1 MIASSLTNGTL
12 TLVTD
17 DAQIITARNDHPKWA
32 EIVEAF
38 KSGNETLLRSLLS
51 LQAVVEAYTVGML
64 SVNATGVTYAN
75 RPLHT
80 VDAERVMAFLRDGLP
95 YRPIANYIA
104 RKMKNPSSRAIQEM
118 YNFLEHKGMPLTTN
132 GTFIAYKGVD
142 PDFWS
147 IAGNKE
153 TVVLQG
159 EVNSEGKIRNVIGAT
174 IEVERSSV
182 DDDFRVG
189 CSHGLHA
196 GSLAYAKGWGQRVV
210 LVEVDPSDVVSV
222 PEDCS
227 CQKLR
232 CCKYTVI
239 AEYTGPMPDTLTT
252 EFDSEEDEGVCHQ
265 CGGDVENCGCSELCE
280 CGEAPEDCRCDD
292 SCDKCNH
299 HKYECTCPDDAEAQ
313 SEAPVATPPPDIKK
327 DETPDESWIRAKAAV
342 EDKTI
347 PTAGGWTPEYQSI
360 YEKIVAIFCEQLG
373 VSESEIT
380 PNLRMDA
387 GVLGMD
393 SLDGVELAMALEEE
407 FGFEIPDEDAEK
419 SISAP
424 MSEIVK
430 YIADRLAGTEKYN
443 EGVHAGQGDR
453 ANGAPAQWRSN
464 DYLGADSPA
473 HADYIRGYINGYGI
487 V

>member
-38 KSGNETLLRSLLS
+38 KSGNEVLLRSLLS
-51 LQAVVEAYTVGML
+51 LQAVVENYTVGML

-95 YRPIANYIA
+95 YKPIANYIA

-196 GSLAYAKGWGQRVV
+196 GSLSYAKGWGRRVI
-210 LVEVDPSDVVSV
+210 LVEIDPADVVSV
-222 PEDCS
+222 PEDCN

-232 CCKYTVI
+232 CCKYKVI
-239 AEYTGPMPDTLTT
+239 AEYTGPMPDTYTP
-252 EFDSEEDEGVCHQ
+252 EFDDPDELDICPVCGAEEGTCDCDEEQDGSDAAEAHAAGCD
-265 CGGDVENCGCSELCE
+265 GNCGDLDCPEKQRTNEAWLYQQTHGQPAQKETTQALLGLTESDTYKKVVAIIAEQVGLSE
-280 CGEAPEDCRCDD
+280 
-292 SCDKCNH
+292 S
-299 HKYECTCPDDAEAQ
+299 
-313 SEAPVATPPPDIKK
+313 DIK
-327 DETPDESWIRAKAAV
+327 PDMPLN
-342 EDKTI
+342 D
-347 PTAGGWTPEYQSI
+347 G
-360 YEKIVAIFCEQLG
+360 FLG
-373 VSESEIT
+373 
-380 PNLRMDA
+380 L
-387 GVLGMD
+387 D

-407 FGFEIPDEDAEK
+407 FGFEIPDEVAEK
-419 SISAP
+419 HTASTVGQ
-424 MSEIVK
+424 IVK
-430 YIADRLAGTEKYN
+430 DIEAHLEASRPKTVTPPTVNPNYAKGKTDGTDDQRLGYQSKYLPSDADA
-443 EGVHAGQGDR
+443 
-453 ANGAPAQWRSN
+453 
-464 DYLGADSPA
+464 ADSTA
-473 HADYIRGYINGYGI
+473 HADYIRGYIAGYFE
-487 V
+487 

>member
-38 KSGNETLLRSLLS
+38 KSGNEILLRSLLS
-51 LQAVVEAYTVGML
+51 LQAVVENYTVGML

-95 YRPIANYIA
+95 YKPIANYIA

-196 GSLAYAKGWGQRVV
+196 GSLSYAKGWGRRVI
-210 LVEVDPSDVVSV
+210 LVEIDPADVVSV
-222 PEDCS
+222 PEDCN

-232 CCKYTVI
+232 CCKYKVI
-239 AEYTGPMPDTLTT
+239 AEYTGPMPDTYTE
-252 EFDSEEDEGVCHQ
+252 EFDDPDELDICPTCGAEEGTCD
-265 CGGDVENCGCSELCE
+265 CE
-280 CGEAPEDCRCDD
+280 DG
-292 SCDKCNH
+292 S
-299 HKYECTCPDDAEAQ
+299 DDAEAA
-313 SEAPVATPPPDIKK
+313 SEAPDPAVVGGVAMANSFAPNSQKETTRALLGLTDSDTYKKVVNIIAEQVGLSPEDLKPDHALN
-327 DETPDESWIRAKAAV
+327 DD
-342 EDKTI
+342 
-347 PTAGGWTPEYQSI
+347 
-360 YEKIVAIFCEQLG
+360 FLG
-373 VSESEIT
+373 
-380 PNLRMDA
+380 L
-387 GVLGMD
+387 D

-407 FGFEIPDEDAEK
+407 FGFEIPDEVAEK
-419 SISAP
+419 NVSSTIGQ
-424 MSEIVK
+424 IVK
-430 YIADRLAGTEKYN
+430 DIEAHLEASRPKTVTPPTVNPNYAKGKTDGTDDQRLGYQSKYLPSDADA
-443 EGVHAGQGDR
+443 
-453 ANGAPAQWRSN
+453 
-464 DYLGADSPA
+464 ADSTA
-473 HADYIRGYINGYGI
+473 HADYIRGYLAGYFE
-487 V
+487 